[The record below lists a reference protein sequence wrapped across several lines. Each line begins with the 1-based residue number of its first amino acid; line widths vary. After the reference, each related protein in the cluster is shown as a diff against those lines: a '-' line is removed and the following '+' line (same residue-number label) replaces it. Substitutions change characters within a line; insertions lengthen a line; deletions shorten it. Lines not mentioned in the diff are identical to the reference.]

1 MPHRLV
7 NTDSLLPERPTI
19 LFCVGIFD
27 KWIPVKVVPRE
38 RQQQQART
46 TTNPQ
51 HDPSSSRRGLG
62 LDILEHML
70 PTRVGLAQPVQ
81 PQSSNHFN
89 VFTSV
94 LQSITCRYL
103 KTKDGRTIVQATS
116 SPRTMTNNVAVTNSN
131 DNKRRP
137 PPPTQKTMT
146 NNNRRRRRRR
156 RR

>member
-1 MPHRLV
+1 VPHRLV

-89 VFTSV
+89 VFTSRR
-94 LQSITCRYL
+94 LNQLRTDTQ
-103 KTKDGRTIVQATS
+103 TKDRRTFVRA
-116 SPRTMTNNVAVTNSN
+116 MTKKVAVVNNN
-131 DNKRRP
+131 DNKRR
-137 PPPTQKTMT
+137 
-146 NNNRRRRRRR
+146 
-156 RR
+156 